1 MVLKKGSKWS
11 NWSWD
16 KPVKAFIWRSSRIC
30 RPIGGFPPGVFE
42 DSLPHL
48 LLRNNSIVKSYEQG
62 YASYQQGK
70 YYEALA
76 SYERSLTFARQAR
89 FPQNV
94 AANLTSMGFI
104 YGLLGHY

>member
-30 RPIGGFPPGVFE
+30 RPIGGLPPGVFE

-48 LLRNNSIVKSYEQG
+48 LLRNNSNVVEDRIRLFNLLLRLGFDY
-62 YASYQQGK
+62 
-70 YYEALA
+70 
-76 SYERSLTFARQAR
+76 LTQAIAK
-89 FPQNV
+89 PIKN
-94 AANLTSMGFI
+94 
-104 YGLLGHY
+104 LGHRTGRRQLLLAIPLLSESL